1 MILPDI
7 DWKRVIRRRKTEGL
21 QMKNLKWCIYTY
33 RHRKAFEYCVRKYI
47 HEPALREEMLRR
59 AAVHDL
65 DKMIMYLFMD
75 QKDAQEMHVKNQP
88 HHLENDLP
96 RTYEDYVE
104 TVMDYE
110 CAPYTKPDKPL
121 NAYDFTQLL
130 MDWKAL
136 DEETGNKLISIME
149 DIGIANSTT
158 YIDDVEGQRYIS
170 SLEEVTE
177 EMIYEE
183 IRTFLNE
190 NPDYDL
196 DTILRYQFDVYEELP
211 R

>member
-1 MILPDI
+1 
-7 DWKRVIRRRKTEGL
+7 
-21 QMKNLKWCIYTY
+21 MKNLKWCIYTY
-33 RHRKAFEYCVRKYI
+33 RHRKAFEYCVHKYI
-47 HEPALREEMLRR
+47 REPALKTEMLRR
-59 AAVHDL
+59 AAVHDM

-75 QKDAQEMHVKNQP
+75 QKTAQEMHVNTQP

-104 TVMDYE
+104 TVIDYE

-149 DIGIANSTT
+149 EIGIANSTT
-158 YIDDVEGQRYIS
+158 YFDDEEGRKYID
-170 SLEEVTE
+170 SLDEVTE
-177 EMIYEE
+177 EMLYEE
-183 IRTFLNE
+183 ILTYINEHPDNALNM
-190 NPDYDL
+190 
-196 DTILRYQFDVYEELP
+196 ILEHVRNNK
-211 R
+211 